1 MIINDRSVQAAGRI
15 LGLAL
20 AKVIAAKKG
29 QSVVLYIY
37 CNAIEDLQQLH
48 DSVISGRLKESVELW
63 FNSLLIRSQETK
75 VVALTTDFK
84 ELQKMITYLKGQ
96 NLFSDAVY
104 SYAFRFRCIV
114 MYSNR
119 NHIMGL
125 QSGCAYPNV

>member
-1 MIINDRSVQAAGRI
+1 

-63 FNSLLIRSQETK
+63 FKSLLNEPKDIAVTAMSVFTEEPHRK
-75 VVALTTDFK
+75 R
-84 ELQKMITYLKGQ
+84 TYFKGQ
-96 NLFSDAVY
+96 
-104 SYAFRFRCIV
+104 
-114 MYSNR
+114 
-119 NHIMGL
+119 
-125 QSGCAYPNV
+125 